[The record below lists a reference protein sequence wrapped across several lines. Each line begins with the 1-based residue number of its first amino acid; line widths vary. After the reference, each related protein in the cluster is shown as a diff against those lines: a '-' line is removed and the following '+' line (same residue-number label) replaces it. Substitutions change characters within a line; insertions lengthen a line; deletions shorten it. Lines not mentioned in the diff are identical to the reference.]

1 MANEV
6 TVDYSKFNVNH
17 LTFTK
22 VEENNRSKGQLI
34 AYPRYD
40 PTDTGKE
47 GALFL
52 QSPWLKLF
60 TYGVPREGEYYKTDA
75 DRSHLRVPFD
85 MSIPEV
91 AAFVAKMKEIDE
103 KFGSPE
109 MMETMLGKKA
119 KKYKY
124 QSIFREGQDQTT
136 NESDDEDGE
145 KDTKA
150 KVSPPRPPYMKI
162 KLDMTWPDNEVK
174 TQVFTSVLDQSS
186 NKRLRTK
193 VENIRTIDD
202 FANVVR
208 YLSNV
213 RLMFRPVK
221 FWAHQLTK
229 KDPQCGIV
237 FKLLK
242 VEVEPNKSSNSMYK
256 QIYES
261 DNFIDDDDDE
271 PLPKIDV
278 SAPVV
283 LKQTK
288 VTNDNDS
295 DEESDDEPVI
305 TKKATIV
312 EVESDSDDSD
322 EEPDEEPIAQQKNA
336 KGKKPTVTTQSKAK
350 KTK

>member
-6 TVDYSKFNVNH
+6 TVDYSKFDVNH

-60 TYGVPREGEYYKTDA
+60 TYGVPRLGEYYKTDA

-85 MSIPEV
+85 ISIPEV

-124 QSIFREGQDQTT
+124 QSVFREGQDQTT
-136 NESDDEDGE
+136 NESDDEDDE
-145 KDTKA
+145 KETKV
-150 KVSPPRPPYMKI
+150 KDSPPRPPYMKI

-174 TQVFTSVLDQSS
+174 TQVFSSILDQTS
-186 NKRLRTK
+186 NKRIRTK
-193 VENIRTIDD
+193 IDNIKTIDD

-242 VEVEPNKSSNSMYK
+242 IEVEPNKTSNSMYK
-256 QIYES
+256 QIYEN
-261 DNFIDDDDDE
+261 DNFIDDDEDE
-271 PLPKIDV
+271 PLPKLVEKVQIE
-278 SAPVV
+278 
-283 LKQTK
+283 QTK
-288 VTNDNDS
+288 ATSKEDS
-295 DEESDDEPVI
+295 EDESDDESDDVPVA

-312 EVESDSDDSD
+312 EVESDSDESD
-322 EEPDEEPIAQQKNA
+322 EEEQVAQQKTA
-336 KGKKPTVTTQSKAK
+336 KGKKSSVVQPKAK

>member
-6 TVDYSKFNVNH
+6 TVDYSKFDVNH

-60 TYGVPREGEYYKTDA
+60 TYGVPRLGEYYKTDA

-91 AAFVAKMKEIDE
+91 AAFVAKMREIDE

-124 QSIFREGQDQTT
+124 QSVFREGQDQTT
-136 NESDDEDGE
+136 NDSDNEDDEKE
-145 KDTKA
+145 TKVKD
-150 KVSPPRPPYMKI
+150 SPPRPPYMKI
-162 KLDMTWPDNEVK
+162 KLDMTWPDNDVK
-174 TQVFTSVLDQSS
+174 TQVFSSVLDQTS
-186 NKRLRTK
+186 NKRIRTK
-193 VENIRTIDD
+193 IDNIKTIDD

-242 VEVEPNKSSNSMYK
+242 VEVEPNKTSNSMYK
-256 QIYES
+256 QIYEN
-261 DNFIDDDDDE
+261 DNFIDDDEDE
-271 PLPKIDV
+271 PLPKLV
-278 SAPVV
+278 EKVQV
-283 LKQTK
+283 EQTK
-288 VTNDNDS
+288 VTSKEDS
-295 DEESDDEPVI
+295 EDESDDESDDVPVV

-312 EVESDSDDSD
+312 EVESDSDESD
-322 EEPDEEPIAQQKNA
+322 EEEQVAQQKTA
-336 KGKKPTVTTQSKAK
+336 KGKKSSVVQTKAK
-350 KTK
+350 KAK

>member
-6 TVDYSKFNVNH
+6 TVDYSKFDVNH

-40 PTDTGKE
+40 PTDTGRE

-60 TYGVPREGEYYKTDA
+60 TYGVPRLGEYYKTDA

-91 AAFVAKMKEIDE
+91 AAFVAKMREIDE

-109 MMETMLGKKA
+109 MMEIMLGKKA

-124 QSIFREGQDQTT
+124 QTVFREGQDQTT
-136 NESDDEDGE
+136 NDSDDEDDE
-145 KDTKA
+145 KETKV
-150 KVSPPRPPYMKI
+150 KDSPPRPPYMKI
-162 KLDMTWPDNEVK
+162 KLDMTWPDNDVK
-174 TQVFTSVLDQSS
+174 TQVFSSVLDQTS
-186 NKRLRTK
+186 NKRIRTK
-193 VENIRTIDD
+193 IDNIKTIDD
-202 FANVVR
+202 FANAVR

-242 VEVEPNKSSNSMYK
+242 VEVEPNKTSNSMYK
-256 QIYES
+256 QIYEN
-261 DNFIDDDDDE
+261 DNFIDDDEDE
-271 PLPKIDV
+271 PLPKLV
-278 SAPVV
+278 EKVQV
-283 LKQTK
+283 EQTK
-288 VTNDNDS
+288 VTSKEDS
-295 DEESDDEPVI
+295 EDESDDESDDVPVV

-312 EVESDSDDSD
+312 EVESDSDESD
-322 EEPDEEPIAQQKNA
+322 EEEQVVQQKTA
-336 KGKKPTVTTQSKAK
+336 KGKKSSVVQPKAK
-350 KTK
+350 KAK